1 MAILV
6 ELVVGI
12 LEVLLQ
18 FVFEILGYLIWG
30 LLDVL
35 FTKAGGFLGGLL
47 IGIIISIVLYCSL
60 SSTSHAF
67 WWSCGAMV
75 GGIGL
80 GVLVEAARESK

>member
-6 ELVVGI
+6 ELAVGI
-12 LEVLLQ
+12 LEILLQ
-18 FVFEILGYLIWG
+18 FVFEMLGYLIWG

-47 IGIIISIVLYCSL
+47 IGIVISIVLYCSL

-67 WWSCGAMV
+67 WWSCGAMGV
-75 GGIGL
+75 SIGL
-80 GVLVEAARESK
+80 GLLVQAARI